1 MISEK
6 LSNLMNSFYIGNNLN
21 DSLFNSNEK
30 KLSFL
35 LGVYYR
41 YGEKINDNIYKI
53 QLANS
58 SKHKN
63 VYEYLKELNC
73 QNILFKRLDNYP
85 RIYKIYF
92 QPTDIMKKY
101 FKTIETEKNKLLASN
116 DEYSRTNE
124 KLKEDLKKQKDI
136 ENLKIIEI
144 FSN

>member
-1 MISEK
+1 MA
-6 LSNLMNSFYIGNNLN
+6 
-21 DSLFNSNEK
+21 
-30 KLSFL
+30 L
-35 LGVYYR
+35 LAKTKNTI
-41 YGEKINDNIYKI
+41 EKINDNIYIIK
-53 QLANS
+53 LANS

-101 FKTIETEKNKLLASN
+101 FKTIDTEKNKLLASN

-124 KLKEDLKKQKDI
+124 KLKEELKKQKDI